1 MKKLM
6 RKIQKIPVLYIIS
19 LKLLGIYNFFKIK
32 RLKKYSNEERQR
44 HISKMYYSRTG
55 LRLDWNNLS
64 TYTEK
69 MQWAKLYDCSEL
81 KGICA
86 DKYTV
91 RQWVADKIGEEYLI
105 PLIGK
110 WSGGDEIDF
119 DKLPSKFVLKT
130 SNGSGTNIIVKD
142 KSNLNILVARA
153 RLNRWLHTE
162 YAYLKGFEMH
172 YALVPPCIIAEQ
184 LIECPYED
192 LPDYKF
198 LCFMG
203 KVYYCWVDIGRYHN
217 HKRNVYDLEWNL
229 MPWNQYDYG
238 NSETPID
245 RPKNF
250 EKMIE
255 IASTLCKGFSH
266 VRVDLY
272 NIDGRIYFGEM
283 TFTNGSGYELINP
296 AEYNKMLGDLWKLP
310 VEKK

>member
-229 MPWNQYDYG
+229 MPWNAYAAQKVQL
-238 NSETPID
+238 D
-245 RPKNF
+245 R
-250 EKMIE
+250 
-255 IASTLCKGFSH
+255 
-266 VRVDLY
+266 R
-272 NIDGRIYFGEM
+272 
-283 TFTNGSGYELINP
+283 
-296 AEYNKMLGDLWKLP
+296 
-310 VEKK
+310 